1 MKLTAF
7 VRRKYRIRNKLKKV
21 SSSDRLR
28 LSIYRSSKNI
38 SAQIIDDLSQKTLL
52 SASSEEKDIK
62 NVKKNKTEISM
73 MVAEKLA
80 KKAQE
85 KNITNIYF
93 DRGIYKY
100 HGRVKKFAETLRKHG
115 MKF

>member
-1 MKLTAF
+1 MKLTSF

-21 SSSDRLR
+21 SAKDRLR
-28 LSIYRSSKNI
+28 LSIYRSTKNI

-62 NVKKNKTEISM
+62 NIKKNKMEISM
-73 MVAEKLA
+73 IVAEKLA

-85 KNITNIYF
+85 KKLQKFILTEVFTNIM
-93 DRGIYKY
+93 GELKN
-100 HGRVKKFAETLRKHG
+100 LQKH
-115 MKF
+115 